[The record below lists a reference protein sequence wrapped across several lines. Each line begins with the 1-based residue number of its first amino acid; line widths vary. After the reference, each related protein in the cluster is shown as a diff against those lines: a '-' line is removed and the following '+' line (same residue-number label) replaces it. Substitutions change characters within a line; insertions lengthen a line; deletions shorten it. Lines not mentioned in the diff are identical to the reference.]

1 MTIPDDF
8 SCVADALDWKPGDPA
23 PTEALERIRK
33 EFDALRTQLLQLE
46 LSTASATSVRG
57 IPPYDQGF
65 RDALLT
71 VKARL
76 TAILSDSTDTQ
87 PLAHLEKNLS
97 TLIDRANLDLW
108 KLFAVAE
115 ADLSA
120 HPEAE
125 ALRAMLRAPTGVLI
139 DSAGRMLFVRLNGT
153 EYDTGV
159 LALLDEITRLKATA
173 EAKPATDYS
182 PLPALLQD
190 ALKQA
195 VHLTK
200 AGLEHMAYARADHCR
215 GQITEA
221 LSLTES
227 LLEEVA
233 RLKNAR
239 MLAPAPPEL
248 MTIYINKVQFRV
260 ERGKPLTFETLLD
273 LAGFSATAI
282 HYKGQ
287 GRLGVFEGTLTAG
300 GSLVVPPD
308 TVFSI
313 GRPPIS

>member
-33 EFDALRTQLLQLE
+33 EFDALRAQLLQLE
-46 LSTASATSVRG
+46 LSTASATSAP

-76 TAILSDSTDTQ
+76 TAILSDPTETQ
-87 PLAHLEKNLS
+87 PLAHLEKNLN

-115 ADLSA
+115 ADLSV

-159 LALLDEITRLKATA
+159 LALLDE
-173 EAKPATDYS
+173 
-182 PLPALLQD
+182 
-190 ALKQA
+190 
-195 VHLTK
+195 
-200 AGLEHMAYARADHCR
+200 
-215 GQITEA
+215 
-221 LSLTES
+221 
-227 LLEEVA
+227 VA
-233 RLKNAR
+233 RLKSANQALREGAAILSRAAR
-239 MLAPAPPEL
+239 PMDF
-248 MTIYINKVQFRV
+248 MTVVINGVHCRV
-260 ERGKPLTFETLLD
+260 ERFKPMTYESLVLLSGQRNAAITYRGEGMWGK
-273 LAGFSATAI
+273 
-282 HYKGQ
+282 
-287 GRLGVFEGTLTAG
+287 FEGTLTPG
-300 GSLVVPPD
+300 GSIVVPPD
-308 TVFSI
+308 TVLRI
-313 GRPPIS
+313 E